1 MRPPAYNGDDVQQIS
16 QEQGERNV
24 ATAVCVQL
32 AGRAIIRVVSRC
44 EEAQDNCNLDL
55 SECQLMQ
62 VPDAVYHLMRHTELK
77 RCDLSGN
84 VITKIPP
91 KFAVK
96 FSLITELNL
105 SHNQMSK
112 LPEELAE
119 LQALER
125 LDISHNTFIALP
137 PVTCRIPQLKRL
149 LANNNSI
156 IDIDIERLRHAP
168 ALEFIDLQANPL
180 TARIHDLLSTLTR
193 IKIELTPRCG
203 DTRRSIRKWNSFYL
217 TFLTILVLKDRL
229 AAYLDLSSLIS
240 WIAINCHFFYS
251 RFVPCGFFFLD
262 STSSL
267 ARLAAQNAVIHIRV

>member
-1 MRPPAYNGDDVQQIS
+1 MK
-16 QEQGERNV
+16 
-24 ATAVCVQL
+24 QL
-32 AGRAIIRVVSRC
+32 RRASIRQPTLSGLSESTFESRV
-44 EEAQDNCNLDL
+44 DFRGKDL

-125 LDISHNTFIALP
+125 LNISHNTFIALP
-137 PVTCRIPQLKRL
+137 PVTCRIPRLKHL
-149 LANNNSI
+149 HANNNSI
-156 IDIDIERLRHAP
+156 IDVDIERLRHAP
-168 ALEFIDLQANPL
+168 VLEFIDLQANPL
-180 TARIHDLLSTLTR
+180 TPRMHNLLGTLTR
-193 IKIELTPRCG
+193 IRVELTPREVEEWE
-203 DTRRSIRKWNSFYL
+203 D
-217 TFLTILVLKDRL
+217 LTI
-229 AAYLDLSSLIS
+229 
-240 WIAINCHFFYS
+240 
-251 RFVPCGFFFLD
+251 
-262 STSSL
+262 
-267 ARLAAQNAVIHIRV
+267 

>member
-1 MRPPAYNGDDVQQIS
+1 MRPPQTEDVQQVS

-24 ATAVCVQL
+24 AMAVCVQL

-62 VPDAVYHLMRHTELK
+62 IPDAVYHLMRHTELK

-137 PVTCRIPQLKRL
+137 LVACQIPQLKRL
-149 LANNNSI
+149 LANNNFI
-156 IDIDIERLRHAP
+156 IDVNVEKLRQAP
-168 ALEFIDLQANPL
+168 ALEFVDLQSNPL
-180 TARIHDLLSTLTR
+180 PSRVHELLSNLTGIR
-193 IKIELTPRCG
+193 IELSPRQVE
-203 DTRRSIRKWNSFYL
+203 DWENLY
-217 TFLTILVLKDRL
+217 V
-229 AAYLDLSSLIS
+229 
-240 WIAINCHFFYS
+240 
-251 RFVPCGFFFLD
+251 
-262 STSSL
+262 
-267 ARLAAQNAVIHIRV
+267 

>member
-1 MRPPAYNGDDVQQIS
+1 MRPPTYNDNTVRTEEVS
-16 QEQGERNV
+16 PEQGERNV
-24 ATAVCVQL
+24 AMAVCVQL

-137 PVTCRIPQLKRL
+137 PVAFRIPQLKRL

-156 IDIDIERLRHAP
+156 IDVDVEKLKHAP
-168 ALEFIDLQANPL
+168 VLEFVDLQANPL
-180 TARIHDLLSTLTR
+180 RPRIHGLLSNLPR
-193 IKIELTPRCG
+193 IRIELTPREVEEWE
-203 DTRRSIRKWNSFYL
+203 D
-217 TFLTILVLKDRL
+217 LTI
-229 AAYLDLSSLIS
+229 
-240 WIAINCHFFYS
+240 
-251 RFVPCGFFFLD
+251 
-262 STSSL
+262 
-267 ARLAAQNAVIHIRV
+267 